1 MWRWSGWLLDI
12 ELSGRYLVGCC
23 IRIGI
28 RCSGCSGPSCHS
40 TELCKWHFLCPPKAQ
55 SLVTWVCSPGPRN
68 ATTFLKHKSQ
78 HLYDVFT
85 AYYRC
90 HVPSFSNKKIQVHPP
105 SVSFSSFFI
114 IDRAGEFPR
123 LDPVLAGP
131 FRCISRVRGWEVGS
145 HQFQELKC
153 GAFLTWGAPKS
164 SKIGHFQLENQWF
177 TGLRFTQILRTSAC
191 VARSKH
197 GFGSPY
203 WGHRSI

>member
-1 MWRWSGWLLDI
+1 MSFNRD
-12 ELSGRYLVGCC
+12 
-23 IRIGI
+23 
-28 RCSGCSGPSCHS
+28 
-40 TELCKWHFLCPPKAQ
+40 LCKWLQVASFVQLKRNLS
-55 SLVTWVCSPGPRN
+55 SLECVSPGP
-68 ATTFLKHKSQ
+68 TKTPWHS
-78 HLYDVFT
+78 
-85 AYYRC
+85 
-90 HVPSFSNKKIQVHPP
+90 SNKNHSTCMMCLLLTIVVMFHHFPTKNP
-105 SVSFSSFFI
+105 SSSAFSVIFKFFI

-123 LDPVLAGP
+123 LDLVLAGP